1 MIPESLQLLS
11 RAFPAIQQKESR
23 RTNLS
28 SKQTYST
35 LFTLPTTGTI
45 TTAHD
50 KDKDLPTC
58 YYAGSLHS
66 TSLSKRTLFID
77 ARTLCAD
84 SVLWNSLAQVLT
96 FLNSLLIWWEL
107 PLTCKQPLKIVSIL
121 WQRDKTNQLGP
132 GFQSTCTLLYGL
144 TVVGPHVCDF
154 DSSSQS
160 QRGMDACFVFLKN
173 TSQGRY

>member
-107 PLTCKQPLKIVSIL
+107 PLTCK
-121 WQRDKTNQLGP
+121 
-132 GFQSTCTLLYGL
+132 
-144 TVVGPHVCDF
+144 
-154 DSSSQS
+154 
-160 QRGMDACFVFLKN
+160 
-173 TSQGRY
+173 